1 MIRCRLRRGAAF
13 LPVPEDGRE
22 AKGHGEIA
30 KRYQVQID
38 GSEVASHD
46 EIVSVAS
53 KKQGTCASARSPI
66 DFVSAA
72 GIVMVA
78 HILISWDEFSRID
91 FGG

>member
-1 MIRCRLRRGAAF
+1 
-13 LPVPEDGRE
+13 
-22 AKGHGEIA
+22 
-30 KRYQVQID
+30 
-38 GSEVASHD
+38 
-46 EIVSVAS
+46 VAS